1 MKHVDFNKSP
11 FLIIWEMTRAC
22 PLACIHC
29 RASAQRDPL
38 PGELSTQ
45 EGKKLVNDVVSMG
58 CPIIIFSGGDPLQRK
73 DLFELV
79 RYAKDKGLRTATIP
93 AASEYL
99 TKDVL
104 VKLKDAGLDQVAFSL
119 DYPQEKLHDEFR
131 KTPGTFRKTLEAVAW
146 AKEAGLP
153 VQINT
158 VITAGTL
165 PYLEEM
171 ARLINT
177 LGIVFWEVFFL
188 VPVGRGKELP
198 PLSPGLC
205 EQAFEKLYAFHQHA
219 SYILKV
225 TEAPHYRRFVS
236 QKEGTGTT
244 LAPRLRRSEGP
255 GATLGHAPRAVNAGN
270 GFMFVAYDGQ
280 VSPSGFLPKATGNVK
295 SSSLAQLYRTSPLF
309 VQLRDSSNLLGKCG
323 RCEFQTICAGSRS
336 RAFAMTGNP
345 FASDPWCGYQ
355 PKKVYDL
362 QCLPALNGVV

>member
-1 MKHVDFNKSP
+1 MKHVDFDQSP

-45 EGKKLVNDVVSMG
+45 EGKKLIDDVVSMG

-79 RYAKDKGLRTATIP
+79 RYAHEKNLRTATIP
-93 AASEYL
+93 AASPQL
-99 TKDVL
+99 NKDAFF
-104 VKLKDAGLDQVAFSL
+104 KLKEAGLDQVAFSL

-171 ARLINT
+171 ARLVNT

-188 VPVGRGKELP
+188 VPVGRGQELP
-198 PLSPGLC
+198 HLSPQLC
-205 EQAFEKLYAFHQHA
+205 EDAFEILYKVHQTA
-219 SYILKV
+219 NFILKV
-225 TEAPHYRRFVS
+225 TEAPHYRRFVAE
-236 QKEGTGTT
+236 KEGTGTE
-244 LAPRLRRSEGP
+244 LAPRLRKSEGP
-255 GATLGHAPRAVNAGN
+255 GATMGHAPKAVNAGK
-270 GFMFVAYDGQ
+270 GFMFVAYDGV
-280 VSPSGFLPKATGNVK
+280 VSPSGFLPKAAGNVK
-295 SSSLAQLYRTSPLF
+295 INSLADLYRKTPLF
-309 VQLRDSSNLLGKCG
+309 MDLRNTSKLLGKCF
-323 RCEFQTICAGSRS
+323 RCEYREICGGSRS
-336 RAFAMTGNP
+336 RAYAMTKNP
-345 FASDPWCGYQ
+345 MASDPWCIHQ
-355 PKKVYDL
+355 PT
-362 QCLPALNGVV
+362 NG